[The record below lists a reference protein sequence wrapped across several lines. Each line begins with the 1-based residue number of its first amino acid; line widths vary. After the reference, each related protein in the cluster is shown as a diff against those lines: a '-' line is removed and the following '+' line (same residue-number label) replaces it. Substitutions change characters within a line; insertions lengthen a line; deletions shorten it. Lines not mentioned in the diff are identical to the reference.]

1 MYLPELLQSP
11 HISYLFDLILDM
23 FTRFLSLFP
32 KKLIQFNNKNKK
44 NILMEKK
51 NKKIKHQTFFFGI
64 LLFLKVGN
72 SVFF

>member
-51 NKKIKHQTFFFGI
+51 IKKLNTKHFFLG
-64 LLFLKVGN
+64 
-72 SVFF
+72 FFYF